1 MFMAA
6 GSSKP
11 GGSHVQ
17 DPGNGAVPIDGV
29 KPLFLLQVNRQD
41 QVRKRVAP
49 IEKHGGRAGGQ
60 IFFDAGCVRQANG
73 NVVLP
78 APVEV
83 RFCRCIET
91 KICKPTSARN
101 SRYPV
106 LFKTLGR
113 FWTNVPSAFSFNSSS
128 QSRRVS
134 RSS

>member
-1 MFMAA
+1 VSGCIEKHLIAPPEPLEEGAGMFMAA

-49 IEKHGGRAGGQ
+49 VEKHGGRAGGQ
-60 IFFDAGCVRQANG
+60 IFFDPGCVRQANG

-78 APVEV
+78 APVIEPDGLRSAD
-83 RFCRCIET
+83 RF
-91 KICKPTSARN
+91 
-101 SRYPV
+101 V
-106 LFKTLGR
+106 L
-113 FWTNVPSAFSFNSSS
+113 SSYLLDI
-128 QSRRVS
+128 R
-134 RSS
+134 